1 MSQPINIVVLDGHTL
16 NPGDLDW
23 SPLESLGHFTI
34 HARTP
39 AAEIIARSQNAQVLL
54 TNKTPL
60 DAATIAALPELKA
73 IGVLA
78 TGYNIVDIA
87 AARARG
93 IPVMNIPTYGTTS
106 VAQHAFAL
114 LLELTQHTGHHGQTV
129 RDGRWSQSLDFCY
142 WDTPLV
148 ELHGLILG
156 IVGAGRIGQAVGRVG
171 AAFGMNVMTTDQ
183 PEGRAG
189 LEKLLREADVVSLH
203 CPLSRETHHL
213 INQET
218 LAMMKPTAF
227 LINTSRGPLID
238 DMALAEALNAG
249 KLAGAGLDVLSV
261 EPPPPD
267 HPLYTARNCIIT
279 PHIAWAT
286 SGARQRLLGIA
297 VDNVRSFL
305 AGSLQNVVN

>member
-1 MSQPINIVVLDGHTL
+1 
-16 NPGDLDW
+16 
-23 SPLESLGHFTI
+23 
-34 HARTP
+34 
-39 AAEIIARSQNAQVLL
+39 
-54 TNKTPL
+54 L

-218 LAMMKPTAF
+218 LA
-227 LINTSRGPLID
+227 SRGPLID